1 MNSVQLQ
8 NYYENERQLHNEISL
23 TQAEYANLAD
33 LLPNDAKDLQCVS
46 TYNNAVED
54 IYPQDIIY
62 YITVGHSLPYM
73 IIKTERLGS
82 SQITPKVSY
91 ATNEFT
97 LKSLTN
103 IRERS
108 FEI

>member
-8 NYYENERQLHNEISL
+8 NYYENERQLRNEISL
-23 TQAEYANLAD
+23 TQAEYTNLVR
-33 LLPNDAKDLQCVS
+33 LLPNNAKDLQRVS

-54 IYPQDIIY
+54 IYPQEVIY
-62 YITVGHSLPYM
+62 YVTVGHSLPYM
-73 IIKTERLGS
+73 IIKTERLGPL
-82 SQITPKVSY
+82 QISPRVSY

-97 LKSLTN
+97 LKSLTH